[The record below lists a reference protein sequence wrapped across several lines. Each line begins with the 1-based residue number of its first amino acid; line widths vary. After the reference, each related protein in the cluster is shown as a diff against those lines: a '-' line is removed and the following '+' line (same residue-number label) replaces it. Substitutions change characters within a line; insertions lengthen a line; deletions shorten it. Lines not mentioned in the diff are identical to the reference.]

1 MSFHF
6 SQYFD
11 DDMQHIKVYLGQ
23 IIKIETAENA
33 LFMLSGYVLFRNRL
47 LQHN

>member
-11 DDMQHIKVYLGQ
+11 DDMQHIKVFLGQ
-23 IIKIETAENA
+23 IIKIETAANA
-33 LFMLSGYVLFRNRL
+33 FFMLFGYVLL
-47 LQHN
+47 KKKVTAT

>member
-11 DDMQHIKVYLGQ
+11 DDTQCIKVFVSE

-33 LFMLSGYVLFRNRL
+33 FFILFRCVLFHNRL
-47 LQHN
+47 LQYN

>member
-11 DDMQHIKVYLGQ
+11 DDMQYIKVFLGQ

-33 LFMLSGYVLFRNRL
+33 FFMLFGYVLL
-47 LQHN
+47 KKKKVTAT